1 MENMM
6 TLSEFAKRSG
16 KSESTIRRNWRKI
29 PGADKVNG
37 EIYFPVG
44 SRYPFDVHRYKNLN
58 MEKCYDIILT
68 ATNKKMYID
77 EDMLN
82 ISKNE
87 FDFLLQQLLS
97 NGYLDKYESNN
108 SHGANEYLCTMK
120 YKIEIYDKRADT
132 RISRI
137 LQILPTLIPASVNL
151 LTCINL

>member
-44 SRYPFDVHRYKNLN
+44 SRYPFDMHRYRNLN
-58 MEKCYDIILT
+58 TAKRYDIILK
-68 ATNKKMYID
+68 ATNNNMYID

-82 ISKNE
+82 VSKNE

-97 NGYLDKYESNN
+97 KGFLDKYESNN

-120 YKIEIYDKRADT
+120 YKDEIYDKRADT

-137 LQILPTLIPASVNL
+137 LQILPTVIPASVEL
-151 LTCINL
+151 LKVIGL

>member
-1 MENMM
+1 MM

-16 KSESTIRRNWRKI
+16 RSESTIRRNWRKI

-44 SRYPFDVHRYKNLN
+44 SRYPFDMHRYKSLN
-58 MEKCYDIILT
+58 TAKRYDIILK
-68 ATNKKMYID
+68 ATNNKMYID

-82 ISKNE
+82 ISTNE

-97 NGYLDKYESNN
+97 KGFLDKYESNN

-120 YKIEIYDKRADT
+120 YKDEIYDKKADT

-137 LQILPTLIPASVNL
+137 LQILPTVIPASVGL
-151 LTCINL
+151 LKIIGL